1 MRGMMISSYEMR
13 VGEGTQF
20 DPRLPTPDPDVRA
33 ALGISLEDDTES
45 FEHSAALEEPARSFP
60 EPEDSVRRYLR
71 EIGSVP
77 LLTRAQEVELARRME
92 RGRNRREKAI
102 SRSALVQQ
110 LAVDLLGQ
118 IGVGAVEM
126 DDLLERGDVEE
137 GSAADR
143 RRRAGFKA
151 HFARVRR
158 QSAELRQ
165 IQQRWV
171 AAPDDDAVLRRQSVG
186 RIRRAR
192 VTVAQ
197 HIRQIPFRPE
207 QWTRFTQELERNASE
222 LDRFTRELKQLEAA
236 SGRDEHVRASMLRGE
251 IQKLESAAGATP
263 GELSSTLQRI
273 RQGEREAQ
281 QAKTELVNANLRLV
295 VSVAKR
301 YMNRGLHLLDL
312 VQEGSLGLMRA
323 AEKFDYRRG
332 FKFSTYATWW
342 VMQSVSRAIGE
353 QSRTIRIPIHVND
366 QLNKFFRASRQ
377 LELEL
382 GRPPEDSELA
392 VQMKTTGDKVG
403 KLRIISREPISLDM
417 PVGSDDVS
425 TLGELLADRANAS
438 PADSVLAS
446 EVRNGTAAFL
456 QTLVPREEQ
465 VLRLRFGV
473 GCGREHTLEEIG
485 ENLDVTRERV
495 RQIELR
501 ALRKLRRPESVSRL
515 RCLLT

>member
-1 MRGMMISSYEMR
+1 M
-13 VGEGTQF
+13 
-20 DPRLPTPDPDVRA
+20 
-33 ALGISLEDDTES
+33 
-45 FEHSAALEEPARSFP
+45 
-60 EPEDSVRRYLR
+60 
-71 EIGSVP
+71 
-77 LLTRAQEVELARRME
+77 
-92 RGRNRREKAI
+92 
-102 SRSALVQQ
+102 
-110 LAVDLLGQ
+110 
-118 IGVGAVEM
+118 
-126 DDLLERGDVEE
+126 
-137 GSAADR
+137 
-143 RRRAGFKA
+143 
-151 HFARVRR
+151 
-158 QSAELRQ
+158 
-165 IQQRWV
+165 